1 MKNDFTNFKLRY
13 ILLDSFLIIIAL
25 IFFTGI
31 VLSLISLVFLLKD
44 LPFTSI
50 ELLIQSQNFTIAVGI
65 IFYYY

>member
-13 ILLDSFLIIIAL
+13 ILLDSFFIIIAL

-31 VLSLISLVFLLKD
+31 VLSLISLVFFLKNI
-44 LPFTSI
+44 PFTSI
-50 ELLIQSQNFTIAVGI
+50 ELLIQSQTFTIAVGI